1 MIGGE
6 DNKGIPFHAEFA
18 HLINQR
24 PYAVIQP
31 QCKRFVVRSGVF
43 IAAKRLRVM
52 VEHRILQVQTLL
64 Q

>member
-24 PYAVIQP
+24 PHAVIQP
-31 QCKRFVVRSGVF
+31 QCKRFIVRKTGVF
-43 IAAKRLRVM
+43 ITPQNVCA
-52 VEHRILQVQTLL
+52 
-64 Q
+64 